1 MKKIM
6 KMKMMKKKKTKLI
19 LKKNYLVLRTEDFNS
34 SWISF
39 KIRLIIITF
48 TKEKEKKDKKKISK

>member
-19 LKKNYLVLRTEDFNS
+19 LKKNYLVLRTADFNS